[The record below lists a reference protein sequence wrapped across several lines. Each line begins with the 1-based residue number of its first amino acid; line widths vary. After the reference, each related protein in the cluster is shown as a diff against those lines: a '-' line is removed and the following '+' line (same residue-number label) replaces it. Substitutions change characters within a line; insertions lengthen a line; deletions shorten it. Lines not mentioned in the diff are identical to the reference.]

1 MKTFLLWLTPPI
13 VGAVIGYVTNA
24 VAIKML
30 FRPLKEVRFGKW
42 RLPFTPGILPR
53 QRRQLAQ
60 SIGRMVERE
69 LLTPEIVRARLARED
84 VRVSVKNGAA
94 NFTDKLLSTRI
105 TELSLDKTNP
115 VIGDVLKSFFQSP
128 IFASI
133 FDEILDF
140 ITNNIENIEE
150 NEFLGKNIREILGDE
165 KIIALEESV
174 SGTVSDYIAA
184 NSNVISE
191 QITVV
196 FANNFMQIV
205 DMCINFLKR
214 NDVRRELEIHGR
226 IFLNNAIRTLSAT
239 QRFFLSVG
247 QYNERLSER
256 MPEIINDLIRQLY
269 TLFSGNE
276 VRQRL
281 LTFFTDNTERLLSNN
296 GARAADVIV
305 GFLSA
310 QTAKPLKEFLKG
322 VKKEDVRVFGQKI
335 LDFTRNSLKNS
346 SIFADFF
353 KRTLEK
359 HEDAVVSSFFP
370 ITAEQK
376 DALDAFIA
384 EKLLLIA
391 DDQIGNAL
399 VSINVT
405 ALVADRI
412 DELDMI
418 QVERIILDIMANQLK
433 WINVFGA
440 ILGAFIGVFQSLL
453 SWLMR

>member
-399 VSINVT
+399 VSINVA